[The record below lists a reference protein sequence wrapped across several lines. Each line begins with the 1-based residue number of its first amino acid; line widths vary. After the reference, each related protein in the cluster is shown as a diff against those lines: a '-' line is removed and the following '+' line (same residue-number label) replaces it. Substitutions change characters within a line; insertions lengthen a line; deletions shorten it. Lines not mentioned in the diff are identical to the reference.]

1 MNWINLEQDPQL
13 DQIKKDSFNKAIV
26 LFKHSVRC
34 SISAMAKGRL
44 ERAAAPDNVD
54 FYYLDLIAYRNLSNR
69 IAEEF
74 GVHHESPQLLLIRN
88 GECVYEESH
97 NGISMENLI
106 EQL

>member
-97 NGISMENLI
+97 NGISMEDLI

>member
-74 GVHHESPQLLLIRN
+74 NVHHESPQLLLIRN
-88 GECVYEESH
+88 GACIYEESH
-97 NGISMENLI
+97 NGISMEDLI